1 MKTETIIEHPS
12 AYLKPDWIEIIRRNS
27 ADAERAGKLQ
37 PAQLALIYQ
46 QQWFKLLAPAVYSG
60 AERPLPELL
69 RIEEALAW
77 ANGSLGWVVTL
88 CCGAGWFG
96 GFLAPGKAGEVFAL
110 EEVCLAGSGAA
121 TGEAQITSDGYK
133 VTGKWKYESGVHH
146 ATHFTANCI
155 IKDGVKPITDED
167 GNPLILP
174 FIFDR
179 KDVKIIPA
187 WKMMGMMATGSD
199 AFEVS
204 NLEVP
209 CQNCFKI
216 DPEAAVIKNPLY
228 LYPFRQLAETTLAA
242 NISGIAIHFI
252 DLAKKLIESRI
263 QHKTFVEVH
272 QEQMRRAVDEADTR
286 IREARADLYH
296 AADTSWVKMTAG
308 ELDEKSLSVVS
319 STSRTLAKTVREWA
333 DELYPYCGLAAADI
347 ESEINQ
353 AWRDLHT
360 ASQHS
365 LLTFV

>member
-12 AYLKPDWIEIIRRNS
+12 AHLKPEWVEIIRRNS
-27 ADAERAGKLQ
+27 AGAERAGKLQ
-37 PAQLALIYQ
+37 PDQLALIYE

-60 AERPLPELL
+60 PETPLPELL
-69 RIEEALAW
+69 RVEEALAW
-77 ANGSLGWVVTL
+77 ANGSLGWVITL

-96 GFLAPGKAGEVFAL
+96 GFLVPEKARDVFAL

-121 TGEAQITSDGYK
+121 TGEAHITPIGYK
-133 VTGKWKYESGVHH
+133 VTGQWKYASGVHH

-155 IKDGVKPITDED
+155 IKDGAETVTNDE
-167 GNPLILP
+167 GNALILP

-199 AFEVS
+199 AFEVAD
-204 NLEVP
+204 LEVP
-209 CQNCFKI
+209 PQNCFKI
-216 DPEAAVIKNPLY
+216 DPTAAVIKNPLY

-263 QHKTFVEVH
+263 QHKTFEEAH
-272 QEQMRRAVDEADTR
+272 KKLMRQTVDEAEAQ
-286 IREARADLYH
+286 IAGARANFYYT
-296 AADTSWVKMTAG
+296 AEESWVRMAAG
-308 ELDEKSLSVVS
+308 ELNEKSLSDVS
-319 STSRTLAKTVREWA
+319 GTSRILAKVVREWV
-333 DELYPYCGLAAADI
+333 DRLYPYCGLAAADI
-347 ESEINQ
+347 DSEINQ

-365 LLTFV
+365 LLTFL

>member
-12 AYLKPDWIEIIRRNS
+12 AYLKPEWVEIIRRNS
-27 ADAERAGKLQ
+27 AEAERAGKLH
-37 PAQLALIYQ
+37 PNQLALIYE
-46 QQWFKLLAPAVYSG
+46 QQWFKLLAPATYTG
-60 AERPLPELL
+60 TETPLPELL

-96 GFLAPGKAGEVFAL
+96 GFLAPDKAREVFAL
-110 EEVCLAGSGAA
+110 KEVCLAGSGAA

-133 VTGKWKYESGVHH
+133 VTGQWKYASGVHH

-155 IKDGVKPITDED
+155 IKEGEKTIADED
-167 GNPLILP
+167 GNPMILP

-209 CQNCFKI
+209 HQNCFKI
-216 DPEAAVIKNPLY
+216 DPEAAIIKSPLY

-252 DLAKKLIESRI
+252 DLAKELIETRI
-263 QHKTFVEVH
+263 QHKTFEQAH
-272 QEQMRRAVDEADTR
+272 KTQMRRVVDEAEAQ
-286 IREARADLYH
+286 IAEARADFYH
-296 AADTSWVKMTAG
+296 AADESWARMVGG
-308 ELDEKSLSVVS
+308 ELDEKSLNEAS
-319 STSRTLAKTVREWA
+319 STSRILARAAREWV
-333 DELYPYCGLAAADI
+333 DRLYPYCGLAAADFD
-347 ESEINQ
+347 SEINQ
-353 AWRDLHT
+353 VWRDLHT